1 MIFGKNYSYV
11 NALSS
16 LSQNY
21 SEVSVGVTATQT
33 KNVEVPLQGFAHKI
47 STNKKTWLLQFTVI
61 SHYLSRIIF
70 KGR

>member
-1 MIFGKNYSYV
+1 MMFEKNYSYV

-33 KNVEVPLQGFAHKI
+33 KNMEVPLQGFAHKI
-47 STNKKTWLLQFTVI
+47 STNKKAFQ
-61 SHYLSRIIF
+61 
-70 KGR
+70 